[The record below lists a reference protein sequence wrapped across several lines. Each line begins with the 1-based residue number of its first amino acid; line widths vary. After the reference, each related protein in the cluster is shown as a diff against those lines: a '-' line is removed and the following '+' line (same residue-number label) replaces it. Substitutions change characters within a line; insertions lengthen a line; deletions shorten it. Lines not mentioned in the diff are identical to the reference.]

1 MRTFFLPSEQWSP
14 PYALT
19 GQEARHLTKVVR
31 VHAGDLIRLLDGAGR
46 EGVFRVTGTSRNSV
60 ELTPESIT
68 THPEPVSRAV
78 LAVGWGKAVR
88 RSWLME
94 KAVELE
100 ASAIWLWQADHS
112 QSPVPDDIKESWL
125 AQMVAGAKQSA
136 NPWLPALRTLPG
148 GIEELLRASADF
160 ERRFMLW
167 EGETPE
173 ALLEA
178 KDVGGVGTTLYV
190 VGPEGGFSAREVKAL
205 REGGMMPVS
214 LGQRVLRWETAALL
228 CLGLHWWGRQKP
240 TAGATVEEH
249 P

>member
-31 VHAGDLIRLLDGAGR
+31 VRAGDQIRLLDGSGR
-46 EGVFRVTGTSRNSV
+46 EGIFRVTGSDRNSV
-60 ELTPESIT
+60 ALTPESIT
-68 THPEPVSRAV
+68 THPEPASRAV

-136 NPWLPALRTLPG
+136 NPWLPTLRTLPG
-148 GIEELLRASADF
+148 GTSELLQASAGF

-173 ALLEA
+173 ALLTA
-178 KDVGGVGTTLYV
+178 KDVGGGGTTIYV
-190 VGPEGGFSAREVKAL
+190 VGPEGGFSSREVTAL
-205 REGGMMPVS
+205 CDGGMKAVS

-228 CLGLHWWGRQKP
+228 CLGLHWWGRQES
-240 TAGATVEEH
+240 TAGATVERH